1 MKRILVTGASGRL
14 GSEVTIALSK
24 MGYDQILLTSRL
36 PKKELPRAEY
46 LLVDWKNIELPQIPD
61 IDAVIHLAHQTSAY
75 QAKKNVEE
83 DIDSNLISTI
93 RIIEAIKHS
102 AKPIHFIYMGSLTE
116 YGSKNVNPISEFS
129 KPEDPETF
137 YDCSKLAVELY
148 LKRYQQEDL
157 LKTLTILRLGNLYG
171 FLDGPKTRHRGFFDE
186 AISSAFNGQEV
197 ACFGGGNFVRDF
209 IHVDDVVS
217 ALISFIESEPGVANG
232 TFNLASGVGHTLK
245 DALSLIG
252 QSLTSIGRN
261 PIKIRMEEFPVNSY
275 DIERRNHVAD
285 ISRIK
290 KTISWSPKI
299 SLSEGISQSIQ
310 YYLGQSRFQKDEI

>member
-1 MKRILVTGASGRL
+1 MKRILVTGAGGRL
-14 GSEVTIALSK
+14 GSEVTIALSR
-24 MGYDQILLTSRL
+24 MGYDQVLLTSRL
-36 PKKELPRAEY
+36 PKKVLPRAEY
-46 LLVDWKNIELPQIPD
+46 LLVDWKSIEIPQIPD

-83 DIDSNLISTI
+83 DINSNLISTV

-116 YGSKNVNPISEFS
+116 YGSKNVNPISEDS
-129 KPEDPETF
+129 KAEDPETF

-171 FLDGPKTRHRGFFDE
+171 FLDGQKTQHRGFFDE
-186 AISSAFNGQEV
+186 AILSAFHGQEV

-217 ALISFIESEPGVANG
+217 ALISFIESDPGVANG

-245 DALSLIG
+245 DALLLIG
-252 QSLTSIGRN
+252 RSLTSIGRN
-261 PIKIRMEEFPVNSY
+261 PIKIRTEEFPVNSY
-275 DIERRNHVAD
+275 DIERRNHIAD

-290 KTISWSPKI
+290 RTISWSPKT
-299 SLSEGISQSIQ
+299 SLSEGISQSIH
-310 YYLGQSRFQKDEI
+310 YYLEQSRIQKDEI

>member
-1 MKRILVTGASGRL
+1 MKKIMITGAGGRL
-14 GSEVTIALSK
+14 GREVAIALSRL
-24 MGYDQILLTSRL
+24 GYNQILLTSRL
-36 PKKELPRAEY
+36 PKKVLPGAEY
-46 LLVDWKNIELPQIPD
+46 LIVDWKNIKLPQISD
-61 IDAVIHLAHQTSAY
+61 IEAVIHLAHQTSAY
-75 QAKKNVEE
+75 QARNNVEE
-83 DIDSNLISTI
+83 DINSNVIATI

-129 KPEDPETF
+129 KAEDPETF

-148 LKRYQQEDL
+148 LKQYKQEEIL
-157 LKTLTILRLGNLYG
+157 GTLTILRLGNLYG
-171 FLDGPKTRHRGFFDE
+171 FLDSQKTQHRGFFDE
-186 AISSAFNGQEV
+186 AIYSAFHGKEV
-197 ACFGGGNFVRDF
+197 LCFGGGDFVRDF

-217 ALISFIESEPGVANG
+217 ALIRFIESDPGVANG

-245 DALSLIG
+245 EALSLIG

-261 PIKIRMEEFPVNSY
+261 SIKIKMEEFPVKSY

-290 KTISWSPKI
+290 NTISWGPKTP
-299 SLSEGISQSIQ
+299 LSQGISQSIN
-310 YYLGQSRFQKDEI
+310 YYLEQINIQREDI

>member
-14 GSEVTIALSK
+14 GSKVTIALSR
-24 MGYDQILLTSRL
+24 MGYDQVLLTSRL
-36 PKKELPRAEY
+36 PKKELRGAEY
-46 LLVDWKNIELPQIPD
+46 LLVDWKNFEIPQIPD

-83 DIDSNLISTI
+83 DINSNLISTI

-116 YGSKNVNPISEFS
+116 YGSKNINPISEFS
-129 KPEDPETF
+129 KAEDPETF

-171 FLDGPKTRHRGFFDE
+171 FLDGQKKQHRGFFDE
-186 AISSAFNGQEV
+186 AIFSAFHGQEV
-197 ACFGGGNFVRDF
+197 ACFGDGNFVRDF

-217 ALISFIESEPGVANG
+217 ALISFLETEPGVANG
-232 TFNLASGVGHTLK
+232 TFNLASGVGYTLK
-245 DALSLIG
+245 DALLLIG
-252 QSLTSIGRN
+252 ESLTSIGRN
-261 PIKIRMEEFPVNSY
+261 TIKIRMEEFPVNSY

-290 KTISWSPKI
+290 KTISWSPKF
-299 SLSEGISQSIQ
+299 SLSEGISRSIH
-310 YYLGQSRFQKDEI
+310 YYLEQSKIQQVEI